1 VSLIYVVED
10 EQDIAELVRFN
21 LALSGHEIDIYLS
34 GEEGLSAI
42 QKSKPDLLILD
53 IMLPGLSG
61 LEVCEKLKA
70 QSDFKELSIIMM
82 SAKGEEHDIVR
93 GLELGADDY
102 ITKPFS
108 MAVLKA
114 RVEVVLRRSRSAPV
128 IDQEILKLDGLEIHQ
143 GQRQALVEGK
153 NIDLTQSEF
162 DILYFL
168 AMRPGWVYTRA
179 QIVEAVHG
187 ANYVVT
193 DRTID
198 FQMVGLRKKI
208 GNKGELIET
217 VRGVGYRF
225 KNPI

>member
-1 VSLIYVVED
+1 MGRVYVVED

-21 LALSGHEIDIYLS
+21 LALSGHEIQIFSS
-34 GEEGLSAI
+34 GEDGLAAI
-42 QKSKPDLLILD
+42 QKSKPELLVLD

-61 LEVCEKLKA
+61 LEVCEQLKA
-70 QSDFKELSIIMM
+70 QADFKDLPIIIM
-82 SAKGEEHDIVR
+82 SAKGEEQDIVK

-108 MAVLKA
+108 TAVLKA
-114 RVEVVLRRSRSAPV
+114 RVEAVLRRSRSTPV
-128 IDQEILKLDGLEIHQ
+128 IDQDSVHIDGLAIHH
-143 GQRQALVEGK
+143 GHREVMVEGK
-153 NIDLTQSEF
+153 KIDLTQSEF

-168 AMRPGWVYTRA
+168 AMRPGWVYTRS

-187 ANYVVT
+187 ANYAVT

-198 FQMVGLRKKI
+198 FQMVGLRKKM
-208 GNKGELIET
+208 GSKGELIET

-225 KNPI
+225 KNQA